1 MTSPGLAERYELL
14 VSNKSEIQKRDV
26 NQRISTIELAIFTDR
41 SEDQGVGGFIVVKW
55 QGTVRIC
62 ERTLPGCVPRKG
74 GQRYYYQPGLGK
86 LLLF

>member
-41 SEDQGVGGFIVVKW
+41 SEDQGRRRVY
-55 QGTVRIC
+55 C
-62 ERTLPGCVPRKG
+62 S
-74 GQRYYYQPGLGK
+74 
-86 LLLF
+86 